1 MAETSNKQPNEE
13 EKQSQPTSPFQQ
25 RVVTFDDIS
34 GGTSEVV
41 IEHAGQRYLLRAT
54 RNGRLL
60 LNK

>member
-1 MAETSNKQPNEE
+1 MIENSENVIPQNEPLPPLRPQSEQAVVSFE
-13 EKQSQPTSPFQQ
+13 E
-25 RVVTFDDIS
+25 IS

-41 IEHAGQRYLLRAT
+41 IEHMGQRYVLRAT